1 VRGCQRELALLTSGC
16 CNFAFLGKNLQF
28 ALLEGMYFLKVNRN
42 HAVADDAEHG
52 AL

>member
-1 VRGCQRELALLTSGC
+1 VAAAILLFWAKT
-16 CNFAFLGKNLQF
+16 FNLHSSK
-28 ALLEGMYFLKVNRN
+28 ECIFLKVNRN